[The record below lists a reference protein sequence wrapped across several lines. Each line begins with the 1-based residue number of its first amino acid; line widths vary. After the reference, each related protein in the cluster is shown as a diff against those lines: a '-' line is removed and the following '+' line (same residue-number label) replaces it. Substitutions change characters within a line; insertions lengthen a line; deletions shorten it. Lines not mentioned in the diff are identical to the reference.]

1 MVEGKKTY
9 QIVINGIQESI
20 DAVGSLNRQLDALEK
35 RIGTL
40 SSKSISLNGSTGKNG
55 GLDAESKLQ
64 RQIINQEDKIIAARK
79 EEYQILLKQ
88 KQEFKEIN
96 QMQKEIVA
104 QERLQADA
112 YANTMNGLKLK
123 LSDIKASM
131 GNMEIGGDDFK
142 NYQKQANEITKK
154 LKELEAGYGQYGR
167 NVGNYA
173 NGVAEGFEKIK
184 VAVGDSTRSYDNYRQ
199 AVKDLTQERFK
210 LAQTVGRE
218 SEEYKKVDQAL
229 EKLKSDY
236 SDLNKSSAFM
246 DNMLDT
252 MESFTALASAGVGLS
267 TLFGLEDSGFDE
279 TMKKL
284 GALLVVMKSFET
296 LNMQWKKGEGLMG
309 LLKSGFDK
317 MDSLGTNAGTKWA
330 ESFKKAALPVLETI
344 YKGLYEI
351 QGADKSGDKL
361 YNARANR
368 KRMPFEADLSD
379 EVFQRKR
386 AAEAAYDDRRVD
398 GSKNLE
404 NSKEFLKT
412 YIASQRAVIAY
423 YNSLGKLQA
432 VMKGIQVAAKWA
444 AKAIAGIA
452 TAGLTLFLPELL
464 NFFGDFIKS
473 LNTTKLA
480 ADRAAQSMNAFNREL
495 EVRRELLSAS
505 YLRGQLS
512 DEEYLSGLYEAQTNA
527 LIKQNEALKA
537 RSKAMQNNASGFWGR
552 IWNAF
557 DATQNTEYS
566 GNKINPNGTTVGH
579 GRFTS
584 WAESGNDLQITV
596 KNTKELE
603 NAWRQCNEAIAEGK
617 DYFDKWGTG
626 LKGWWNSMWA
636 TVKDTEEV
644 MRGLGNVALG
654 DFVSQFDNA
663 NRQFKDGKINADQ
676 YAAELRKLKKEMD
689 GNEVLN
695 SVIANLDKYIP
706 DEGVREAVQNI
717 INEIA
722 RLDDAFNM
730 TSEGQIHYWNQ
741 VRIDAMKDGM
751 KKEMAQIQENE
762 RHEIVEYGKTQEQ
775 INLIHDKYQRQRLN
789 AQDKAN
795 KEAQSKAKE
804 NNRKLRDAEN
814 ELIAL
819 RIENMKDGLDKQLA
833 QIENERRL
841 AIQKANEN
849 GTRAGEI
856 IMQINLKY
864 DKKVLDEKRKWAFEV
879 MKIYEDLEARIE
891 QVNRATFEKEVNT
904 AEANVER
911 RKNQGI
917 RSAGYSAITPSTYD
931 NTKDLEAYYKK
942 VYDIEKKYLDM
953 QTQIRQESLDRE
965 LDFNKKEEEIRHKRV
980 IDENNGELVQQLRAG
995 RITQEQYNDLI
1006 EKENAAHYARMNA
1019 LDKEYA
1025 SQSQDNTEE
1034 NLKETQEL
1042 YERYFS
1048 NIINGLRN
1056 DKAKIDEIAS
1066 TPPVTDKHGWDVV
1079 NIGKTSANY
1088 KKALA
1093 DYDKLKNDI
1102 IAKQSELDAALKAN
1116 QISPEDFA
1124 MKKSELDSEMKAIN
1138 QSVQEVGESQ
1148 KMLISNFVQS
1158 IQPYI
1163 QAAVQSFNTI
1173 MQAVWDA
1180 QDAEFDKE
1188 QEAIDK
1194 EIDILEEKY
1203 DKQRELTQK
1212 YADDVSAI
1220 EEELQNSRGDRRQHL
1235 IDQLNAEIAAQRASW
1250 AEEKKI
1256 EKDKE
1261 KAQAK
1266 QDELDKKRKK
1276 AQYKRDMMQAIVN
1289 GAMAVTM
1296 AAINKWPIPAVPM
1309 MALAASTTAAQ
1320 LAIMAS
1326 HKPYA
1331 KGGLLEGK
1339 SHAQGG
1345 IPVGNTG
1352 IEVEGKEY
1360 IVNKRTTSENLP
1372 LLEYINSKHKKFDL
1386 DDFVDFYS
1394 KRQRKVIQGMRSKYE
1409 DGGVLP
1415 TVTPFENVNDRLI
1428 AAMEYYAERPS
1439 VVEVR
1444 EIINKTDDVKRVRV
1458 LAGGE

>member
-20 DAVGSLNRQLDALEK
+20 DAVESLNRQLDALEK
-35 RIGTL
+35 RIGAL
-40 SSKSISLNGSTGKNG
+40 SSKSVNLNGSTGKNG

-79 EEYQILLKQ
+79 EGYQILLKQ

-96 QMQKEIVA
+96 QMQKDIVA

-142 NYQKQANEITKK
+142 NYQKQANEITNK
-154 LKELEAGYGQYGR
+154 LKELEAGYGQFGR

-173 NGVAEGFEKIK
+173 NGVAEGLQKVVIK
-184 VAVGDSTRSYDNYRQ
+184 VGDAERTFNSAREASRTLNNELKSMALNGQQNTKEYKDLND
-199 AVKDLTQERFK
+199 AVKRVNSTIQDT
-210 LAQTVGRE
+210 A
-218 SEEYKKVDQAL
+218 
-229 EKLKSDY
+229 
-236 SDLNKSSAFM
+236 KSSAFM

-252 MESFTALASAGVGLS
+252 MEGFTAIGSIGVGFSRLFNIDDGEFNDTMQKFAS
-267 TLFGLEDSGFDE
+267 LTLAMQGIEKLKLQMQKDEGMGKIFNVMSKPFDALGKKISEFAKKAGDDIDDFIIKRTKAAKELAESGFEYEGKKDGSYVFNNKERNGKLSFDE
-279 TMKKL
+279 EDLEKIKELNL
-284 GALLVVMKSFET
+284 GAGKFIDS
-296 LNMQWKKGEGLMG
+296 
-309 LLKSGFDK
+309 LKSIK
-317 MDSLGTNAGTKWA
+317 AGTKII
-330 ESFKKAALPVLETI
+330 K
-344 YKGLYEI
+344 
-351 QGADKSGDKL
+351 
-361 YNARANR
+361 
-368 KRMPFEADLSD
+368 
-379 EVFQRKR
+379 
-386 AAEAAYDDRRVD
+386 
-398 GSKNLE
+398 
-404 NSKEFLKT
+404 
-412 YIASQRAVIAY
+412 
-423 YNSLGKLQA
+423 
-432 VMKGIQVAAKWA
+432 
-444 AKAIAGIA
+444 GIA
-452 TAGLTLFLPELL
+452 TAANIAGKAIKGMLSLGIGMVFIEILTKVMDTLT
-464 NFFGDFIKS
+464 DFIKS

-480 ADRAAQSMNAFNREL
+480 AERAAEGMKALNREL
-495 EVRRELLSAS
+495 EVRRELLGAS
-505 YLRGQLS
+505 YLKGQLS
-512 DEEYLSGLYEAQTNA
+512 DEQYLKELYDAQTNA
-527 LIKQNEALKA
+527 LIKQNEALRVRA
-537 RSKAMQNNASGFWGR
+537 RANKNDTSGWG
-552 IWNAF
+552 WLTNMF

-566 GNKINPNGTTVGH
+566 GNRINPEGTTVGR
-579 GRFTS
+579 GRAVSFLT
-584 WAESGNDLQITV
+584 SGNDLMITI

-603 NAWRQCNEAIAEGK
+603 KAWKECNEAIAEGK
-617 DYFDKWGTG
+617 DYFDKWSTG
-626 LKGWWNSMWA
+626 FGGWWHSLWA
-636 TVKDTEEV
+636 NVKDTEEV

-654 DFVSQFDNA
+654 DFTSQFDDA
-663 NRQFKDGKINADQ
+663 NRRFKEGKINADQ

-689 GNEVLN
+689 GSEVLN

-717 INEIA
+717 INEII

-762 RHEIVEYGKTQEQ
+762 RHEVVEYGKTQEQ
-775 INLIHDKYQRQRLN
+775 INLIHAKYQRQRLN

-804 NNRKLRDAEN
+804 HNRKLRDAEN

-819 RIENMKDGLDKQLA
+819 RIENMKDGLEKQLA
-833 QIENERRL
+833 QIENDRRL

-849 GTRAGEI
+849 GVRAGDIIIEI
-856 IMQINLKY
+856 NKKY
-864 DKKVLDEKRKWAFEV
+864 DKKVLDEKRKWAYEIL
-879 MKIYEDLEARIE
+879 KIYEDLDARIE
-891 QVNRATFEKEVNT
+891 QVNRSTFEKEAGT

-911 RKNQGI
+911 RKNQDI

-931 NTKDLEAYYKK
+931 NTKDLEAYYQK
-942 VYDIEKKYLDM
+942 VYDIEKAALDR
-953 QTQIRQESLDRE
+953 QSQIRQESLDRE
-965 LDFNKKEEEIRHKRV
+965 LDYNKKEEELRHNRA
-980 IDENNGELVQQLRAG
+980 IDMNGGEFIQQLRAG
-995 RITQEQYNDLI
+995 KITQEQYDELI

-1025 SQSQDNTEE
+1025 SNTKDVTEN
-1034 NLKETQEL
+1034 NLKDTQAL
-1042 YERYFS
+1042 YEKYFN
-1048 NIINGLRN
+1048 NIINRLRN

-1066 TPPVTDKHGWDVV
+1066 KPPVTDKNGWNIV
-1079 NIGKTSANY
+1079 NIGKTSENY

-1102 IAKQSELDAALKAN
+1102 IAKQRELDAALKAN

-1138 QSVQEVGESQ
+1138 QSIEEVGNSQ
-1148 KMLISNFVQS
+1148 KMLIANFVQS

-1163 QAAVQSFNTI
+1163 QATVQSFNTI

-1180 QDAEFDKE
+1180 QDAEFEKE
-1188 QEAIDK
+1188 QEALDK
-1194 EIDILEEKY
+1194 EIAMLEEKY

-1220 EEELQNSRGDRRQHL
+1220 EDELANSRGDRRQHL

-1256 EKDKE
+1256 EKEKE

-1266 QDELDKKRKK
+1266 QDELEKKRKK
-1276 AQYKRDMMQAIVN
+1276 AQYKRDMIQAVVN

-1296 AAINKWPIPAVPM
+1296 AAINSWPIPAIPM
-1309 MALAASTTAAQ
+1309 MALAAATTAAQ

-1339 SHAQGG
+1339 SHKQGG

-1360 IVNKRTTSENLP
+1360 IIRKESTTPNVP
-1372 LLEYINSKHKKFDL
+1372 LLDYINNSKRKLSLSDMI
-1386 DDFVDFYS
+1386 DFYS
-1394 KRQRKVIQGMRSKYE
+1394 DKPRKTIQAMKKRY
-1409 DGGVLP
+1409 DTGGVLP
-1415 TVTPFENVNDRLI
+1415 TELGSTNDRLI
-1428 AAMEYYAERPS
+1428 AAMEYYAERPT

>member
-35 RIGTL
+35 RIGAL
-40 SSKSISLNGSTGKNG
+40 SSKSISLNGNTGKNG

-96 QMQKEIVA
+96 QMQKDIVA

-173 NGVAEGFEKIK
+173 NGVVEGFEKIK

-267 TLFGLEDSGFDE
+267 TLFGLEDSGFEE

-309 LLKSGFDK
+309 LLKDGFGEIDQIGL
-317 MDSLGTNAGTKWA
+317 DAGTKLGENLYKA
-330 ESFKKAALPVLETI
+330 FHDKTFPLFEKFFYNIYKKLDFDEALQRIETLSKKNPNMFTNKGMNVNDFIRDMNVNLSKQLSSLDPNGSTIQGLKNKFGVETLEEVRAALLSDAEATLRW
-344 YKGLYEI
+344 YKALGMAQKAMKGL
-351 QGADKSGDKL
+351 
-361 YNARANR
+361 
-368 KRMPFEADLSD
+368 
-379 EVFQRKR
+379 
-386 AAEAAYDDRRVD
+386 
-398 GSKNLE
+398 
-404 NSKEFLKT
+404 
-412 YIASQRAVIAY
+412 
-423 YNSLGKLQA
+423 
-432 VMKGIQVAAKWA
+432 QVVAKVT
-444 AKAIAGIA
+444 AKAIAGIF
-452 TAGLTLFLPELL
+452 TAGLTLLLPELL

-480 ADRAAQSMNAFNREL
+480 AERAAQSMKAFNREL
-495 EVRRELLSAS
+495 EVRRELLASS
-505 YLRGQLS
+505 YLKGQIS

-537 RSKAMQNNASGFWGR
+537 RSKALENNASGFWGR

-566 GNKINPNGTTVGH
+566 GNRINPNGTTVGR
-579 GRFTS
+579 GRLTT
-584 WAESGNDLQITV
+584 WAESGNDLQITI

-603 NAWRQCNEAIAEGK
+603 TAWKRCNEAIAEGN
-617 DYFDKWGTG
+617 DYFDKWGT
-626 LKGWWNSMWA
+626 KWQQWVTSSFV

-654 DFVSQFDNA
+654 DFTARFDEV

-689 GNEVLN
+689 GSEVLN

-911 RKNQGI
+911 RKNQDI

-953 QTQIRQESLDRE
+953 QTQIRQESL
-965 LDFNKKEEEIRHKRV
+965 EE
-980 IDENNGELVQQLRAG
+980 
-995 RITQEQYNDLI
+995 
-1006 EKENAAHYARMNA
+1006 
-1019 LDKEYA
+1019 
-1025 SQSQDNTEE
+1025 
-1034 NLKETQEL
+1034 
-1042 YERYFS
+1042 
-1048 NIINGLRN
+1048 
-1056 DKAKIDEIAS
+1056 
-1066 TPPVTDKHGWDVV
+1066 
-1079 NIGKTSANY
+1079 
-1088 KKALA
+1088 
-1093 DYDKLKNDI
+1093 
-1102 IAKQSELDAALKAN
+1102 
-1116 QISPEDFA
+1116 
-1124 MKKSELDSEMKAIN
+1124 
-1138 QSVQEVGESQ
+1138 
-1148 KMLISNFVQS
+1148 
-1158 IQPYI
+1158 
-1163 QAAVQSFNTI
+1163 
-1173 MQAVWDA
+1173 
-1180 QDAEFDKE
+1180 
-1188 QEAIDK
+1188 
-1194 EIDILEEKY
+1194 
-1203 DKQRELTQK
+1203 
-1212 YADDVSAI
+1212 
-1220 EEELQNSRGDRRQHL
+1220 GD
-1235 IDQLNAEIAAQRASW
+1235 
-1250 AEEKKI
+1250 
-1256 EKDKE
+1256 
-1261 KAQAK
+1261 
-1266 QDELDKKRKK
+1266 
-1276 AQYKRDMMQAIVN
+1276 
-1289 GAMAVTM
+1289 
-1296 AAINKWPIPAVPM
+1296 
-1309 MALAASTTAAQ
+1309 
-1320 LAIMAS
+1320 
-1326 HKPYA
+1326 
-1331 KGGLLEGK
+1331 
-1339 SHAQGG
+1339 
-1345 IPVGNTG
+1345 
-1352 IEVEGKEY
+1352 
-1360 IVNKRTTSENLP
+1360 
-1372 LLEYINSKHKKFDL
+1372 
-1386 DDFVDFYS
+1386 
-1394 KRQRKVIQGMRSKYE
+1394 
-1409 DGGVLP
+1409 
-1415 TVTPFENVNDRLI
+1415 
-1428 AAMEYYAERPS
+1428 
-1439 VVEVR
+1439 
-1444 EIINKTDDVKRVRV
+1444 
-1458 LAGGE
+1458 